1 MGEQGALP
9 GFGTNNPGGE
19 EYISP
24 QPYMPSMP
32 MPNQPIDQ
40 MPMMPPGLM
49 PGMPS
54 GDPMLTKFGI
64 SMSDYEGMS
73 MDQQDDVHA
82 AVEYTE
88 QYGREPNTQAMILK
102 ERGINPDQFMKA
114 DGSYDRLALTQKTLE
129 TDITDLF
136 TKSADPVN
144 RQDPEMA
151 EYFKIEDAKK
161 DLIPEDLKQR
171 FMPTGNESF
180 RELQELEKKAFAA
193 FNDWESS
200 MEQQYSNT
208 PGHPFYNPP
217 YRDINN
223 GAGTG
228 GGEAVYTPG
237 EQVKRVLGYQPSD
250 GSPGN
255 SLMASGGRAGFKFGS
270 MLETSNPNFG
280 RQKKDKSHE
289 YLLRLL
295 KSKQAKQLNSNLRK
309 MVSKSRQDKR

>member
-1 MGEQGALP
+1 
-9 GFGTNNPGGE
+9 
-19 EYISP
+19 
-24 QPYMPSMP
+24 
-32 MPNQPIDQ
+32 
-40 MPMMPPGLM
+40 MPPGIM
-49 PGMPS
+49 GAGPGQG

-217 YRDINN
+217 YREKKY
-223 GAGTG
+223 GVSGPPT
-228 GGEAVYTPG
+228 YTPG
-237 EQVKRVLGYQPSD
+237 EQAKREIERQDSNLNPYELSQAPQGTF
-250 GSPGN
+250 
-255 SLMASGGRAGFKFGS
+255 ASGGRAGFKFGS
-270 MLETSNPNFG
+270 MLETSSPNFG
-280 RQKKDKSHE
+280 KPKKDKSHE

-309 MVSKSRQDKR
+309 MVSKSRQVKDKSPEQIAKAMKKLQQLKSFYGKR